1 MTRFAVLVL
10 ALAAGL
16 PALAGADESPSRA
29 RAWLV
34 PETPAARGSL
44 DVEGATMPA
53 SSGWGF
59 VDLEADDPSGFM
71 ARAELGKELWRAE
84 DSLRTFGT
92 LALGW
97 RWKRPFETGLTAVL
111 VTDPTTEPGAG
122 GPGFYLGAGR
132 PEGVRANLILA
143 NVFGG
148 YAQSI
153 VLGYELQLP
162 ILVRP
167 RVRIALRGRG
177 FFSSPSPH
185 TSVHRVSLQ
194 CLIDR
199 RWALQAGAV
208 FDRRPPGGLADPLQ
222 DHGRGLLV
230 GLGTRM
236 H

>member
-1 MTRFAVLVL
+1 MTRVAALVL
-10 ALAAGL
+10 TLAASL
-16 PALAGADESPSRA
+16 TARADEGPARA
-29 RAWLV
+29 REWLI
-34 PETPAARGSL
+34 PETPAARGGI
-44 DVEGATMPA
+44 DVEGAALPG

-84 DSLRTFGT
+84 HSLRTFGT

-97 RWKRPFETGLTAVL
+97 RWKRPFETGVTAVM
-111 VTDPTTEPGAG
+111 VNEPTTDPAAG
-122 GPGFYLGAGR
+122 GAGFYLGAGR

-148 YAQSI
+148 YTQSI

-177 FFSSPSPH
+177 FFASPGPH

-194 CLIDR
+194 CLIDQ

-208 FDRRPPGGLADPLQ
+208 FDRRPLDVLDPVQ
-222 DHGRGLLV
+222 ARGLLV
-230 GLGTRM
+230 GLGTRIR
-236 H
+236 